1 MDVSGARISMRRRH
15 TYMEISPSAL
25 LRTIN
30 NEAPNSVKYSIIMM
44 HHTDPR

>member
-30 NEAPNSVKYSIIMM
+30 NEAPNYVKYSIIMM